1 MINLFDIIPRNYPRK
16 MEKTTN
22 FALVNEKHHSAWVK
36 TSDTPVART
45 LNLHAFMIDNA
56 VMMIF
61 S

>member
-1 MINLFDIIPRNYPRK
+1 MTNLFGIIPRNYPRK

-22 FALVNEKHHSAWVK
+22 FALCDEKHHSEWVK
-36 TSDTPVART
+36 TSDTPVALT
-45 LNLHAFMIDNA
+45 TCVHAFMIDNA